1 MDSNL
6 ISTKYFTTT
15 GCLLDLVDKRV
26 HVALRDGKKLFGV
39 LRSFDQY
46 GSLILQDT
54 IERVFIEGGYGNI
67 DRGIFIIRG
76 ENIILLGELDH
87 EKENDFQNLNLKLY
101 PIDQVLAIQRLELE
115 NSAKKE
121 KYRVNK
127 LASLGFN
134 VEPEYKADN
143 C

>member
-26 HVALRDGKKLFGV
+26 HVSLRDGKKLFGV
-39 LRSFDQY
+39 LRSFDHF

-67 DRGIFIIRG
+67 ERGIFIIRG
-76 ENIILLGELDH
+76 ENIILLGEMDE
-87 EKENDFQNLNLKLY
+87 EKESQYNGSNLKLY
-101 PIDQVLAIQRLELE
+101 PIDQVLEIQRLELE

-121 KYRVNK
+121 KIRMKK

-134 VEPEYKADN
+134 VDPGYRDDMF
-143 C
+143 

>member
-1 MDSNL
+1 MFS
-6 ISTKYFTTT
+6 
-15 GCLLDLVDKRV
+15 
-26 HVALRDGKKLFGV
+26 
-39 LRSFDQY
+39 
-46 GSLILQDT
+46 SLILQDT

-76 ENIILLGELDH
+76 ENIILLGEIDI
-87 EKENDFQNLNLKLY
+87 EKENDFQDLNLKLY

-121 KYRVNK
+121 KYRLNK